1 MGLIRIK
8 KIDDI
13 QLWVYFGL
21 IDLCATKIKYASNGR
36 VRRHASR
43 LSIGRPES
51 FSYAV
56 LGFSDLSEVACT
68 ITTCNLFSISRN
80 NRFTGLSP
88 LRRWPHLVVATGRV
102 LLGLIFHALSKQAHN
117 QCGQEQK
124 GVDPRK

>member
-43 LSIGRPES
+43 FSIGRPES

-56 LGFSDLSEVACT
+56 LGFSDKSEVACT
-68 ITTCNLFSISRN
+68 ITTCNLPAGIID
-80 NRFTGLSP
+80 L
-88 LRRWPHLVVATGRV
+88 LVCPPSDGGR
-102 LLGLIFHALSKQAHN
+102 IW
-117 QCGQEQK
+117 
-124 GVDPRK
+124 